1 MKNKKATKL
10 KVGKEEEGK
19 PSKYQIFA
27 YKLLGKY
34 AKKHIK
40 PALEKSLNQAHMK
53 MLSEEYVA
61 YVMMSAVLVG
71 VVGIALDVVLLLI
84 IPMLSI
90 SLPIFLIPIMIAL
103 PVILS
108 YLIYALMM
116 GSPASKAKDRGRNMD
131 KKLPFAMNFISAMAS
146 ADVTLGS
153 IFKSLSREKIYGE
166 IAKEAGWITRDVE
179 VLGKDV
185 ITALREAVDRS
196 PSIMFQDFLQG
207 VITTVSSGG
216 RLKPYF
222 VLKSEQYMEEH
233 KMNVKK
239 FNDFVGL
246 MAESFVT
253 VVVVMPLLLIV
264 MLSVMGLMT
273 SGGGGG
279 STSIILY
286 IIAFVMIPMA
296 QFGFIFIIK
305 IMSPEVG

>member
-1 MKNKKATKL
+1 MGNKKATKV
-10 KVGKEEEGK
+10 KVGKEEKG
-19 PSKYQIFA
+19 PSKYQMLSYRIM
-27 YKLLGKY
+27 GKY
-34 AKKHIK
+34 ASRHVK
-40 PALEKSLNQAHMK
+40 PALERSLNQAHIK
-53 MLSEEYVA
+53 MLSEEYVS
-61 YVMMSAVLVG
+61 YVMMSSILVG
-71 VVGIALDVVLLLI
+71 VFGIILDIVFLSLFS
-84 IPMLSI
+84 MLGFSI
-90 SLPIFLIPIMIAL
+90 PIFLIPIVIIL
-103 PVILS
+103 PIMLA

-116 GSPASKAKDRGRNMD
+116 GSPASKAKDRGRNID

-146 ADVTLGS
+146 ADITLDS
-153 IFKSLSREKIYGE
+153 IFKALSREKVYDE
-166 IAKEAGWITRDVE
+166 VAKEAGWITRDVE
-179 VLGKDV
+179 VLGKDI
-185 ITALREAVDRS
+185 ITSLREASDRS

-222 VLKSEQYMEEH
+222 VLKSEQYMEQH

-273 SGGGGG
+273 SGGGG
-279 STSIILY
+279 STDIILY

>member
-1 MKNKKATKL
+1 
-10 KVGKEEEGK
+10 
-19 PSKYQIFA
+19 
-27 YKLLGKY
+27 
-34 AKKHIK
+34 
-40 PALEKSLNQAHMK
+40 
-53 MLSEEYVA
+53 MLAEEYVA
-61 YVMMSAVLVG
+61 YVMMSAILVG
-71 VVGIALDVVLLLI
+71 VVGIALDVVFLLLTQMI
-84 IPMLSI
+84 GVSLS
-90 SLPIFLIPIMIAL
+90 LFLIPIMIVL
-103 PVILS
+103 PVILA
-108 YLIYALMM
+108 YFIYALMM
-116 GSPASKAKDRGRNMD
+116 GSPASKAKERGRNME

-153 IFKSLSREKIYGE
+153 IFKSLSREKVYGE
-166 IAKEAGWITRDVE
+166 IAKEAGWITREVD
-179 VLGKDV
+179 VLGKDI